1 MENERKWRKIRFAR
15 NLNALIQGSGL
26 NRKQFAERSDLPY
39 PWLQRATTGGITRL
53 DRRGREHL
61 DKIAGWFGVSDVER
75 LWDRD
80 FVPPPPWGTK
90 EARAVRF
97 AEDLRRLVLERG
109 EDAEPVR
116 TVLKLIRE
124 AQEEQ
129 PERQPAH
136 RVAAPA

>member
-15 NLNALIQGSGL
+15 NLSALIEGSGL
-26 NRKQFAERSDLPY
+26 NRKQFAGKAGIPY

-53 DRRGREHL
+53 DRRGRGHL
-61 DKIAGWFGVSDVER
+61 EAIARWFGLPDVER

-80 FVPPPPWGTK
+80 FVPPPPWGTR
-90 EARAVRF
+90 EARATRH

-116 TVLKLIRE
+116 TVLRLIRE
-124 AQEEQ
+124 AQAEGSTVPQ
-129 PERQPAH
+129 
-136 RVAAPA
+136 VADSA

>member
-15 NLNALIQGSGL
+15 NLSALIEGSEL
-26 NRKQFAERSDLPY
+26 NRKEFAGKAGVPY

-61 DKIAGWFGVSDVER
+61 DTIASWFGLTDVER

-80 FVPPPPWGTK
+80 FVAPPSWGTR
-90 EARAVRF
+90 EARATRI
-97 AEDLRRLVLERG
+97 AEDVRRLVLERG

-116 TVLKLIRE
+116 TVLRLIRE
-124 AQEEQ
+124 AQAEGSTVPQ
-129 PERQPAH
+129 
-136 RVAAPA
+136 VAAPA